1 MPSARHTFSEQK
13 LIAVLGPTNTGKTH
27 LAIER
32 LCAHSSGL
40 IGFPLRLLA
49 REVYDRVCAI
59 KGPKEVALI
68 TGEER
73 IVPDGARWVL
83 ATMESMPVDGDY
95 AFVAMDEAQLGA
107 DPERGHIFTQRILH
121 ARGREETMILGSASL
136 RPMIEAL
143 LPDAEIVTR
152 PRFSTLAYGGHK
164 KLSRL
169 PPRSAIV
176 AFSAEEVYA
185 TAELLRRFRGGAAVV
200 MGALSPRTRNAQVAM
215 FQSGEV
221 DYLVATDAIGMGLN
235 LDVHHVA
242 FAALRKFDG
251 QRQRRLTISEM
262 AQIAGRAGRHQRDGS
277 FGTLAS
283 LSGGRSAEFT
293 PEEIERIENHQVPP
307 LPHLYWRQHDL
318 DYSSLDNLLESLAE
332 KPEHNA
338 QGRNP
343 LRPAPAALDLAI
355 LQRLA
360 GDGQIAA
367 EVTSSARLVRLWAA
381 CSLPDFRQ
389 LGADHHARFVAQL
402 WNYLKDGDIP
412 HDYARRK
419 LDEIDNAKGDVGTLS
434 GRLAAI
440 RNWAYIAERPDW
452 LDGRS
457 ALGERARNIE
467 EKLSDAL
474 HSALAERFVDRRA
487 SLLMRRMTQD
497 SGLLPVTID
506 DNDVVAVD
514 GEPIGRL
521 EGFHFHVGPDAKLAD
536 RKMLLA
542 AAERHIG
549 ALLAVRAKALVDDED
564 KAFSLSDDVLGGI
577 CWQGIV
583 IARWQRG
590 GKMLSPSIALDRS
603 LESLDQQ
610 NRDTIMQRLVLWV
623 KNVEERDLK
632 TMTALQILSEDEKSS
647 PSMRAIATQLIEN
660 GGVVARGPSIHELL
674 GALTDEERQALRSAH
689 VRIGALDLFVPSL
702 NNQRTR
708 KWLQHLLAIWYKKG
722 ALPQDPMAGLP
733 AMLAIA
739 EQNSEQNSE
748 QGDEKPADTGAPER
762 HLGYRRAGNS
772 WLRVDMA
779 ERILRDAHDARQSGD
794 KQSGDKGGG
803 NKPVKS
809 AKTEKGAKKPMGR
822 IKPLFPLSEHL
833 ALSIGLKREDWEK
846 LLRTGGFR
854 KASPQDIAAA
864 AQVEAEAGAQAEA
877 EKAQSAEVVEAQV
890 AADTP
895 NETAD
900 TQVNTTATETASPAA
915 TEVAATPD
923 AELTEPGKAT
933 ESIATA
939 PSETEIAKEALADDA
954 RPVLRPSD
962 KKPDNVEQDGAT
974 QGAASNSEDP
984 APDAPLE
991 EVILWRWTGLN
1002 KQRRRKP
1009 EFNRRDGGNRRV
1021 SGRGNAR
1028 NDGPDN
1034 KGGDNKGGNRRGSAK
1049 GRPNAK
1055 AGGNNRSAKQGDGR
1069 NEGRNGGR
1077 NFTAPRSQPVHPEFE
1092 KLRALFPQGSA
1103 SGKTDAKKPNGRN
1116 KGKNKGNNKG
1126 KVKEDKPAD
1135 DQAPNQAPNQSA
1147 ANKGD
1152 GGAAG

>member
-1 MPSARHTFSEQK
+1 MTSHRSSFSQQK

-27 LAIER
+27 LAVER

-73 IVPDGARWVL
+73 IVPQGARWVL
-83 ATMESMPVDGDY
+83 ATMESMPIDGDY

-143 LPDAEIVTR
+143 LPEAEIVTR
-152 PRFSTLAYGGHK
+152 PRFSTLSFGGHK

-251 QRQRRLTISEM
+251 RRQRRLNIAEM
-262 AQIAGRAGRHQRDGS
+262 SQIAGRAGRHQRDGS
-277 FGTLAS
+277 FGSLAA
-283 LSGGRSAEFT
+283 LTGGRSMEFT

-307 LPHLYWRQHDL
+307 LSHLYWRQHDL
-318 DYSSLDNLLESLAE
+318 DYANLDALTASLNE
-332 KPEHNA
+332 KPSEDY
-338 QGRNP
+338 
-343 LRPAPAALDLAI
+343 LRSSPEALDMAV
-355 LQRLA
+355 LQRLV
-360 GDGQIAA
+360 GDSQIAA
-367 EVTSSARLVRLWAA
+367 DATSLTRVARLWAA

-402 WNYLKDGDIP
+402 WNYLKDGVIP
-412 HDYARRK
+412 HDYASRK

-457 ALGERARNIE
+457 ALGQRARDIE

-487 SLLMRRMTQD
+487 SILMRRMTQD
-497 SGLLPVTID
+497 SDLLSVTLD

-514 GEPIGRL
+514 GEAIGRL
-521 EGFHFHVGPDAKLAD
+521 EGFHFHVGSDAKLAD

-564 KAFSLSDDVLGGI
+564 KAFSLSDTVLGGI

-583 IARWQRG
+583 VARWQRS
-590 GKMLSPSIALDRS
+590 GKMLAPSMVLDRS
-603 LESLDQQ
+603 LDGLDQQ
-610 NRDTIMQRLVLWV
+610 SRDAIAARLAAWV
-623 KNVEERDLK
+623 KAVEERDLK
-632 TMTALQILSEDEKSS
+632 TLTALQTLSENPEST
-647 PSMRAIATQLIEN
+647 PSMRAVATQLIEN
-660 GGVVARGPSIHELL
+660 GGVVARGPAMHELL
-674 GALTDEERQALRSAH
+674 GALSDEERQALRSAH
-689 VRIGALDLFVPSL
+689 VRIGALDLFIPSL

-708 KWLQHLLAIWYKKG
+708 KWLHHILAVWYKKT
-722 ALPQDPMAGLP
+722 ALPADPMAGLP
-733 AMLAIA
+733 AMLAVQA
-739 EQNSEQNSE
+739 DNDGKTDDDQAPDAHR
-748 QGDEKPADTGAPER
+748 QGQQER

-779 ERILRDAHDARQSGD
+779 EKLLRAAHDARQTSSKPAKAALPAPPKPTQSAMAENVEPAAITDALPSQTESSPAQQAEGKEGPQVQA
-794 KQSGDKGGG
+794 KQGKVAQPEP
-803 NKPVKS
+803 KPKPKS
-809 AKTEKGAKKPMGR
+809 KSKP
-822 IKPLFPLSEHL
+822 KAVFALSDHL
-833 ALSIGLKREDWEK
+833 ALSIGLTREDWEK

-854 KASPQDIAAA
+854 RASPQDISAAGA
-864 AQVEAEAGAQAEA
+864 GAETQPVIADAKTDTPKDAVSKATSAETTEQESLSKDTADKDIKSDASAEADAETV
-877 EKAQSAEVVEAQV
+877 SAE
-890 AADTP
+890 DT
-895 NETAD
+895 
-900 TQVNTTATETASPAA
+900 V
-915 TEVAATPD
+915 
-923 AELTEPGKAT
+923 
-933 ESIATA
+933 
-939 PSETEIAKEALADDA
+939 
-954 RPVLRPSD
+954 
-962 KKPDNVEQDGAT
+962 
-974 QGAASNSEDP
+974 
-984 APDAPLE
+984 
-991 EVILWRWTGLN
+991 LWRWTGLN

-1009 EFNRRDGGNRRV
+1009 V
-1021 SGRGNAR
+1021 SGR
-1028 NDGPDN
+1028 
-1034 KGGDNKGGNRRGSAK
+1034 KEGGHKVRSAKPHGKSGDSRGKSAHAK
-1049 GRPNAK
+1049 GRSGNRSGTGK
-1055 AGGNNRSAKQGDGR
+1055 AGANNSGGQKGRRGN
-1069 NEGRNGGR
+1069 
-1077 NFTAPRSQPVHPEFE
+1077 APQRAAPMNPEFE
-1092 KLRALFPQGSA
+1092 KLRALFPQKPGS
-1103 SGKTDAKKPNGRN
+1103 GGN
-1116 KGKNKGNNKG
+1116 KGKKPKA
-1126 KVKEDKPAD
+1126 KSDKKSD
-1135 DQAPNQAPNQSA
+1135 APPM
-1147 ANKGD
+1147 NKGD

>member
-367 EVTSSARLVRLWAA
+367 EVTSSARLARLWAA

-457 ALGERARNIE
+457 ALGQRARDIE

-564 KAFSLSDDVLGGI
+564 KAFTLSDDVLGGI
-577 CWQGIV
+577 CWQGII

-590 GKMLSPSIALDRS
+590 GKMLSPSIVLDRS

-610 NRDTIMQRLVLWV
+610 NRDAIMQRLALWV
-623 KNVEERDLK
+623 KNAEERDLK

-733 AMLAIA
+733 AMQAIA
-739 EQNSEQNSE
+739 EQNPEQS
-748 QGDEKPADTGAPER
+748 DEKPADIGAPER

-794 KQSGDKGGG
+794 KGGG
-803 NKPVKS
+803 NKP
-809 AKTEKGAKKPMGR
+809 AKPAKHDKGAKKPMGR
-822 IKPLFPLSEHL
+822 IKPLFPLSDHL

-864 AQVEAEAGAQAEA
+864 AQVEAGAEA
-877 EKAQSAEVVEAQV
+877 EAQI

-895 NETAD
+895 SETEDA
-900 TQVNTTATETASPAA
+900 QANITATETVPPAA
-915 TEVAATPD
+915 TEVPATPEVD
-923 AELTEPGKAT
+923 PTEPSKADK
-933 ESIATA
+933 SIAAA
-939 PSETEIAKEALADDA
+939 PSEAEAAKEVPADDA

-962 KKPDNVEQDGAT
+962 KKPDNAEQDGAA
-974 QGAASNSEDP
+974 QSEASDSEDATP
-984 APDAPLE
+984 EATGPEASVPLASAADAPLE

-1009 EFNRRDGGNRRV
+1009 EFNRRDGGNRRS
-1021 SGRGNAR
+1021 SGQNGAQNNGR
-1028 NDGPDN
+1028 
-1034 KGGDNKGGNRRGSAK
+1034 DNKGGNRRGSAK
-1049 GRPNAK
+1049 GRSDAK

-1103 SGKTDAKKPNGRN
+1103 SGKKDAKKPNGRN
-1116 KGKNKGNNKG
+1116 KGKNKGNNKANNKA
-1126 KVKEDKPAD
+1126 KVKVDKPAA
-1135 DQAPNQAPNQSA
+1135 DQASNQAPNQNA